1 MERRGYLQGR
11 LHVGKGELE
20 KGPVSLVSYFLNNGL
35 NGMYPSVGAA
45 TSIEVPTSSLRKY
58 AQAKLSW
65 IDGGNTDNYGI
76 GALLHNMQESGTYHP
91 IMVLLTMGYNSIS
104 KYFSYKH
111 NGEPNSDE
119 ARGFVVLLN
128 FR

>member
-1 MERRGYLQGR
+1 ML
-11 LHVGKGELE
+11 KGELE

-45 TSIEVPTSSLRKY
+45 TSIEVPTASLRKY

-76 GALLHNMQESGTYHP
+76 GAAAQYARVRHIPSDNGT
-91 IMVLLTMGYNSIS
+91 
-104 KYFSYKH
+104 FD
-111 NGEPNSDE
+111 DE
-119 ARGFVVLLN
+119 RI
-128 FR
+128 